1 MNDIKTPPFTDGQKE
16 VIETTKRIANGKL
29 ICDVDDDIDEELKPC
44 PFCGRE
50 PVYVADGKVI
60 CICGAMI
67 KSFNDWKPFTNQ
79 EAVDRWNRRYKE
91 QDDDQ

>member
-1 MNDIKTPPFTDGQKE
+1 MSEEVQDRIEKMIKKSEAILNAGKE
-16 VIETTKRIANGKL
+16 KL
-29 ICDVDDDIDEELKPC
+29 RNC

-60 CICGAMI
+60 CVCGAMMR
-67 KSFNDWKPFTNQ
+67 SFNDWNPFTNQ

-91 QDDDQ
+91 QDDDR

>member
-1 MNDIKTPPFTDGQKE
+1 MSE
-16 VIETTKRIANGKL
+16 EKL
-29 ICDVDDDIDEELKPC
+29 RRC

-79 EAVDRWNRRYKE
+79 EAIEAWNRRVA
-91 QDDDQ
+91 DDGKTITQREIRNMEWKRRGKK